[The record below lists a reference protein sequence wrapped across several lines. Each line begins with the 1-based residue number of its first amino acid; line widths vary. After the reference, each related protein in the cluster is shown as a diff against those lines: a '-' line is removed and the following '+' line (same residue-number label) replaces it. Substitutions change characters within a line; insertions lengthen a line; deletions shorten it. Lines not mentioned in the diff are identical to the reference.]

1 MSRALTLSLF
11 MLAVFTPTGTIA
23 KAQTSAEQNDTRAR
37 VNYMLNCQ
45 GCHGANAEGNK
56 RTDVPRMRDQVGNF
70 LRVPGGR
77 EYLVQVPGSANA
89 SVSDAQ
95 LAELLNWM
103 LPNISAAQLP
113 PDFVP
118 YTEAEI
124 RTLRYSPEEDVQG
137 TREDLITALR
147 SLRVNYE

>member
-1 MSRALTLSLF
+1 MSGARRLILFFALGS
-11 MLAVFTPTGTIA
+11 MAIGCVVNAQGT
-23 KAQTSAEQNDTRAR
+23 AEQNNTRAR

-45 GCHGANAEGNK
+45 GCHGANGEGNK

-89 SVSDAQ
+89 SVNDAQ

-103 LPNISAAQLP
+103 LPSISADQLP
-113 PDFVP
+113 KNFKP

-124 RTLRYSPEEDVQG
+124 KALRYSPEEDVQG
-137 TREDLITALR
+137 TREKLTKALR
-147 SLRVNYE
+147 SLKAKND